1 MAQPSEK
8 PTHPGTFI
16 RGNVMPAGMSVTEAA
31 ERLGVGRP
39 ALSNLLNG
47 KSSLSPGMAEKLE
60 RAFGVNAQDLLE
72 RQAAFDREKRSG
84 NSKVGSVRPY
94 VPSFLAIEA
103 QQIQDWGERSHAAR
117 RLLPVLARKLIHST
131 GSDLHAVDFPGY
143 DNAER
148 HGWDGWIDAG
158 AATPWIPEGES
169 GWELSTNK
177 DPRRK
182 AEKDYAA
189 RISSVARTKR
199 QNCTFVFA
207 TSRNWPGKREWANH
221 KHATNE
227 WKAVRAFD
235 ASDLEQWLE
244 QSIPAQ
250 VWLADQLGWP
260 VDDVE
265 SLDGYWQ
272 RWATVCDPQMTPAI
286 FEPSIA
292 AHRDTLRDWL
302 AAAPSRKPL
311 VVAADSKEEALAFLA
326 RVFQEEEIGAASHDI
341 TAVFHSSR
349 QLRKLRESAT
359 PVIPIVHTDEAEQE
373 LAYIHR
379 HCIVVRTR
387 NACDTPPDASLD
399 LLDYVAFQNALA
411 KMGIIGAK
419 ADQLA
424 IDSGRSATILRRRLS
439 TIDAIRK
446 PEWAKSEKTARRL
459 VPMALAG
466 AWHTE
471 SKADQEIISFL
482 AEKPYPKVQE
492 DVAHLLDFNDSPIWS
507 AGHYCGVSSRIDAL
521 FAVNRRVTKE
531 HLSDFFLLAEYV
543 LSEID
548 PALDLPENKRWTA
561 PIYGKVRNHSDALR
575 KGFCET
581 LILLSVHGNDLFKS
595 RLGIDVEGY
604 VSNVIRRLL
613 SPLSLEKLH
622 SLDGDLPYL
631 AEADPR
637 AVLELIEEDLRHPK
651 PVTIALLKPAESNP
665 FHKCPRTGLL
675 WALECLA
682 WKHLGR
688 VSAILAQLSR
698 VPIDDNWANKP
709 AASLAAIYRS
719 WMPQTAAPVAERLE
733 ALEMLT
739 KRFPDIGWRVCIAQV
754 GVGPN
759 SASLS
764 YHPLW
769 RSDASGVGQQ
779 VPREEREEFER
790 GSLDLALAWPRHDEN
805 TLGDLVEHVSRM
817 PHEAQ
822 LRLWSLIDGWAAAEE
837 EDKAKAHVRHRLR
850 QIAFRR
856 LGRPPG
862 VTDNMIE
869 QAHLA
874 YDQLEP
880 RDIVIRHA
888 WLFANHWIHFS
899 PTGSNQ
905 DRDAHAARIRDLRT
919 SALRE
924 IWERR
929 GFGGVTE
936 LLSND
941 AVPSLIGHCMASGV
955 LDTDAKINFLRQCLS
970 TNRATGQQMDGF
982 IAGLLRSIG
991 DEERLNILSR
1001 IFEDVGKT
1009 EIVRLLQCAPFCQST
1024 WRMLDRHSPEVR
1036 DEYWRKVTPDWWGR
1050 EKGEENEVVDRLLEA
1065 RRPRAA
1071 VSAVHLYWSRV
1082 ETARLKRLLRAVATE
1097 DAEPNQPLE
1106 AHDISE
1112 AVESLDGRKGVTRTE
1127 MAEFEFMFLGA
1138 LEHGGHGIPNLERH
1152 VARSPISF
1160 VQALAFICGRTDG
1173 GEDPAEWGTKE
1184 TAQEARSSAAYR
1196 LLGQI
1201 AHIPGTND
1209 GGEIDVEALCAW
1221 IDEARRLCSDYGRS
1235 EIGDRY
1241 IGQLLSRSPASSD
1254 DLWPLPAV
1262 CEAMEKMPSP
1272 HHVGLGF
1279 RIGVQ
1284 IGRGVTRRAVGEGG
1298 TQERDLAKR
1307 YRRLAERQAPYP
1319 YVSGLLEEV
1328 AAEYEHQGTWEDDR
1342 VSVGKRLRH

>member
-1 MAQPSEK
+1 M
-8 PTHPGTFI
+8 HPGTFI
-16 RGNVMPAGMSVTEAA
+16 RGSVMPAGMSVTEAA

-39 ALSNLLNG
+39 ALSNFLNG
-47 KSSLSPGMAEKLE
+47 KSSLSPGMAAKLE
-60 RAFGVNAQDLLE
+60 RAFGADAQDLLE

-84 NSKVGSVRPY
+84 NSNVGPVRPY

-103 QQIQDWGERSHAAR
+103 QHIQDWGERSHAAR

-143 DNAER
+143 ENAER
-148 HGWDGWIDAG
+148 HGWDGWIEAG

-244 QSIPAQ
+244 QSISAQ
-250 VWLADQLGWP
+250 VWLADQLGRP

-286 FEPSIA
+286 FEPSIT
-292 AHRDTLRDWL
+292 AHRDKLKDWL
-302 AAAPSRKPL
+302 AAAPNRKPL

-341 TAVFHSSR
+341 TAVFQSSR

-373 LAYIHR
+373 LAHIHR
-379 HCIVVRTR
+379 RCIVVRTR
-387 NACDTPPDASLD
+387 NACDSQPDVSLD
-399 LLDYVAFQNALA
+399 LLDYDAFRHALT
-411 KMGIIGAK
+411 KMGISDTR

-424 IDSGRSATILRRRLS
+424 IDSGRSPTVLRRQLS
-439 TIDAIRK
+439 KNDAIRR

-482 AEKPYPKVQE
+482 AEKPYPKIQE
-492 DVAHLLDFNDSPIWS
+492 DFGHLLEFNDSPIWS
-507 AGHYCGVSSRIDAL
+507 AGQHCGVSSRIDAL
-521 FAVNRRVTKE
+521 FTVKRRVTAKDL
-531 HLSDFFLLAEYV
+531 HNFFFLAEYI
-543 LSEID
+543 LSETD
-548 PALDLPENKRWTA
+548 PSLDLPERKRWIA
-561 PIYGKVRNHSDALR
+561 AIYGKVRNHSDALR
-575 KGFCET
+575 KGICET
-581 LILLSVHGNDLFKS
+581 LILLSVHGNDLFRP

-604 VSNVIRRLL
+604 ASNVVRKLL
-613 SPLSLEKLH
+613 SPLSLKKLR
-622 SLDGDLPYL
+622 SLEHDLPYL
-631 AEADPR
+631 AETDPR
-637 AVLELIEEDLRHPK
+637 GFLELIEEDLRQPM
-651 PVTIALLKPAESNP
+651 PITVGLLKPAESGP

-733 ALEMLT
+733 ALKTLT
-739 KRFPDIGWRVCIAQV
+739 KRFPDIGWHICIAQV
-754 GVGPN
+754 GIGPDL
-759 SASLS
+759 ASPS

-769 RSDASGVGQQ
+769 RSDASGAGRQ

-805 TLGDLVEHVSRM
+805 TLGDLVERVSGM
-817 PHEAQ
+817 PSEAQ
-822 LRLWSLIDGWAAAEE
+822 VRLWSLIDGWAEKE
-837 EDKAKAHVRHRLR
+837 NEDKAKAHFRDRLR
-850 QIAFRR
+850 EIAFHR
-856 LGRPPG
+856 LGRLPG
-862 VTDNMIE
+862 ATNDVIE
-869 QAHLA
+869 RIH
-874 YDQLEP
+874 DKVEP

-888 WLFANHWIHFS
+888 WLFASHWIDFS
-899 PTGSNQ
+899 PTES
-905 DRDAHAARIRDLRT
+905 DEDHDAHTARIRDLRT

-929 GFGGVTE
+929 GFEGVTE

-941 AVPSLIGHCMASGV
+941 AVPNLIGHCMASGV
-955 LDTDAKINFLRQCLS
+955 LDTDAKIDFLRQCLS
-970 TNRATGQQMDGF
+970 TTRATGQQMDGF
-982 IAGLLRSIG
+982 IAGLLRSVG

-1001 IFEDVGKT
+1001 TFEEIGKT
-1009 EIVRLLQCAPFCQST
+1009 QIVRLLRCAPFCQST

-1036 DEYWRKVTPDWWGR
+1036 DEYWCAVSPDWWGR
-1050 EKGEENEVVDRLLEA
+1050 EEGEENEIVDRLLEA
-1065 RRPRAA
+1065 QRPRAA
-1071 VSAVHLYWSRV
+1071 FLAVHLYWSRV

-1097 DAEPNQPLE
+1097 DAEPIQPLE
-1106 AHDISE
+1106 AHYISE
-1112 AVESLDGRKGVTRTE
+1112 AVASLDGRKGVTWTE

-1138 LEHGGHGIPNLERH
+1138 LEHGKHGIPNLERH
-1152 VARSPISF
+1152 IAQSPISF
-1160 VQALAFICGRTDG
+1160 VQALALVFTRNDG
-1173 GEDPAEWGTKE
+1173 GEDPAEWGTKD
-1184 TAQEARSSAAYR
+1184 TPQDARALAAHR
-1196 LLGQI
+1196 LLGLI
-1201 AHIPGTND
+1201 AHVPGTND
-1209 GGEIDVEALCAW
+1209 GGEIDVEALCDW
-1221 IDEARRLCSDYGRS
+1221 IDEARRLCVSYGRS
-1235 EIGDRY
+1235 EVGDQY

-1262 CEAMEKMPSP
+1262 CEALERMPSP

-1279 RIGVQ
+1279 CTGLRN
-1284 IGRGVTRRAVGEGG
+1284 GRGVTWRAVGEGG
-1298 TQERDLAKR
+1298 KQERELAAR
-1307 YRRLAERQAPYP
+1307 YRRLAERQSSYP
-1319 YVSGLLEEV
+1319 YVSGLLEEI
-1328 AAEYEHQGTWEDDR
+1328 AADYERQGTWEDDR
-1342 VSVGKRLRH
+1342 VTVEKRLRH